1 MTPRLDYFAF
11 SCSRMIDFC
20 YKNWVIRSVDS
31 NQAYLDIET
40 KRIKLRFLI
49 SENHVSLFNNDIP

>member
-1 MTPRLDYFAF
+1 MV
-11 SCSRMIDFC
+11 DFC

-40 KRIKLRFLI
+40 KRLTLKFLI
-49 SENHVSLFNNDIP
+49 SENHVKLLNNDIPQLQHLED